1 MELLK
6 KLVTNSD
13 ISEVTLF
20 QNYLM
25 IYGVTKRKKEL
36 PQNIKTNDT
45 IGCWKSENKQL

>member
-6 KLVTNSD
+6 TLVTNND

-25 IYGVTKRKKEL
+25 IYGLPRGRK
-36 PQNIKTNDT
+36 NYHRT
-45 IGCWKSENKQL
+45 